1 MTAVGPEGGP
11 SRPWPRRRWRLL
23 GLAAA
28 LAAAAAALFVA
39 RNFIAQE
46 LARRWLEARH
56 VPAGFQ
62 ISALSLTGLTARVR
76 LGPSADPDLT
86 IERLSVAYGLSLQHG
101 RLVVTTHSI
110 SLWRPRL
117 KLRLGPDGLSFGSLD
132 TLVREIESQPAA
144 PGPAP
149 DVTVESGVATLA
161 TPLGTL
167 TFEGGGALREGRLS
181 AADVRVAAFA
191 LKASGMTVSS
201 AGETLNLERRGDRLA
216 ASMDGG
222 PLVASDGD
230 GRLQLDSLAMSADL
244 PAPTAA
250 WRLAGPAHL
259 ALAATGSGRLT
270 RAGKANGR
278 LQTVFQGVLTV
289 DPRRQGFDGG
299 LTAQLQASDV
309 DAGAVSGRD
318 VEADLDFARFTAA
331 HDERLTLAVADGAA
345 AIRSAGVRLGDAALR
360 GEARVRIEH
369 ADFRSTPSGLTG
381 DARFG
386 GSIAGQGAL
395 APSQARLWAAKTPI
409 LGGEP
414 RYRAALE
421 AVLRGF
427 RITAPAWEA
436 EISNGRARLRLAA
449 PAALEA
455 ASGARLTLGGHVSAA
470 TGARPTGDADLA
482 MGGGGLPTAQVQLR
496 SWSETPTGLEAETVA
511 NGAFD
516 MGVVRGAEASVRG
529 RARLDGDVFRFDLA
543 ACAPLSAR
551 RLAIDPNPVLD
562 VSARLCPL
570 AAPLVIAGPAGW
582 RISGQIQSAS
592 GRAPSAGAT
601 FADARGPFSIAG
613 EDVGAQIATVA
624 LDHARVADSTE
635 PARFRPLDAHGRLT
649 LARGR
654 WLGDFVGATPAGQKI
669 VSLKLRQDEESGAG
683 GVDIESRLVFAPGA
697 LQPAA
702 LSPGLSFA
710 RDVAGEAAFTGQMA
724 WDARGAVSSGG
735 ELKAPSL
742 TFKSP
747 AGTVTGLA
755 TDFKFASLA
764 PLASAPGQEVSA
776 AKIEGSI
783 PLEHLSARLGFDAQ
797 ALRIEAASADFSGGR
812 VSLEPMTAPLAS
824 GQATSGVVVFD
835 HVNLGQVIADSNLSR
850 VVKMDA
856 IVNARVPFQV
866 GPSGVAIAGGKM
878 VATGP
883 GRLSIARSAF
893 TGIQPSGPAQGAA
906 GGTGA
911 AAESGGLARDLAF
924 QAMENLAFDTLD
936 AELNSYAGDRLR
948 ILFHIKG
955 RHQPPKPQRAQIAL
969 GDLLSGKALQKPI
982 PLPSNTP
989 INLTLD
995 TTLNFGELV
1004 RELGEVWREALG
1016 GGEGRSA
1023 PVQRSSP
1030 SMPTK

>member
-1 MTAVGPEGGP
+1 MTAVGPKGGP

-23 GLAAA
+23 GLAVA
-28 LAAAAAALFVA
+28 LAAVAAALFVA

-56 VPAGFQ
+56 VPAGFEV
-62 ISALSLTGLTARVR
+62 SALSLTGLSARVR
-76 LGPSADPDLT
+76 LGPSANPDLT
-86 IERLSVAYGLSLQHG
+86 IGRLSVAYGLSLQHG
-101 RLVVTTHSI
+101 RLVVSTHSI

-117 KLRLGPDGLSFGSLD
+117 KLRLGPNGLSFGSLD
-132 TLVREIESQPAA
+132 RLIREIESQPAQ

-149 DVTVESGVATLA
+149 DVTIEDGAATLA
-161 TPLGTL
+161 TPAGTL
-167 TFEGGGALREGRLS
+167 AFEGGGAIREGAFS
-181 AADVRVAAFA
+181 SADVRLFPFV
-191 LKASGMTVSS
+191 LKAKDTSLSS
-201 AGETLNLERRGDRLA
+201 AGGTLVIARKGKRLA
-216 ASMDGG
+216 ASFNGG
-222 PLVASDGD
+222 PLAASDGD

-250 WRLAGPAHL
+250 WRLAGPARL
-259 ALAATGSGRLT
+259 TLAATGSGRLT
-270 RAGKANGR
+270 RAGKAKGR
-278 LQTVFQGVLTV
+278 LQAVFQGDLTV

-309 DAGAVSGRD
+309 HAGAVSGRD
-318 VEADLDFARFTAA
+318 VETDLDFARFTAA
-331 HDERLTLAVADGAA
+331 HDERLTLAVTDGAA
-345 AIRSAGVRLGDAALR
+345 AIRSAGVRLRDAALR
-360 GEARVRIEH
+360 GQAKVRIEH

-381 DARFG
+381 DARFA
-386 GSIAGQGAL
+386 GSIEGQGAL

-414 RYRAALE
+414 RYRAALA

-427 RITAPAWEA
+427 RITAPAWDA

-449 PAALEA
+449 PAAIEA
-455 ASGARLTLGGHVSAA
+455 ASGARLTLVGHVSAGR
-470 TGARPTGDADLA
+470 GARPTGGATLA

-511 NGAFD
+511 NAAFD

-529 RARLDGDVFRFDLA
+529 RARLGGDVFRFDLA

-551 RLAIDPNPVLD
+551 RLAIDANPVLD
-562 VSARLCPL
+562 VSARLCPT

-582 RISGQIQSAS
+582 RIAGQIQSAS
-592 GRAPSAGAT
+592 GRAPSAGAS
-601 FADARGPFSIAG
+601 FADARGSFSVAG
-613 EDVGAQIATVA
+613 RDMGAEAAAVA

-649 LARGR
+649 LTRGR

-669 VSLKLRQDEESGAG
+669 VSLKLRQDEASGAG

-710 RDVAGEAAFTGQMA
+710 RDVAGEVVFTGQMA

-735 ELKAPSL
+735 ELKAPGL

-764 PLASAPGQEVSA
+764 PLASAPGQRVSA
-776 AKIEGSI
+776 AKIEGPI

-797 ALRIEAASADFSGGR
+797 AVRIEAAGADFAGGR

-824 GQATSGVVVFD
+824 GQTTSGVVVFD
-835 HVNLGQVIADSNLSR
+835 HVNLGQIIAASNLSR
-850 VVKMDA
+850 AVKMDA
-856 IVNARVPFQV
+856 IVNARIPFRV
-866 GPSGVAIAGGKM
+866 GPSGVAITGGKM
-878 VATGP
+878 AATGP

-893 TGIQPSGPAQGAA
+893 TGIQSSGSTQGAA
-906 GGTGA
+906 P
-911 AAESGGLARDLAF
+911 ESGGLARDLAF

-936 AELNSYAGDRLR
+936 ADLDSYAGDRLR

-955 RHQPPKPQRAQIAL
+955 RHQPPKPQRARIAL
-969 GDLLSGKALQKPI
+969 GDLISGKALQKPI
-982 PLPSNTP
+982 PLPSNTQ

-995 TTLNFGELV
+995 TTLNFGELM
-1004 RELGEVWREALG
+1004 RELGDIVRQTLSGVDAH
-1016 GGEGRSA
+1016 SA
-1023 PVQRSSP
+1023 PVQSRAS
-1030 SMPTK
+1030 SMPAK